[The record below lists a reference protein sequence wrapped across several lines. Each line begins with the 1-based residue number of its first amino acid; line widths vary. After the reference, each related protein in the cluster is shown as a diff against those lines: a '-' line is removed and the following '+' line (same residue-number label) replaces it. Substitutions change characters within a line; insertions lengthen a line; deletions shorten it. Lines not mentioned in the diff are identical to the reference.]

1 MKVDEWTSTD
11 VHTPG
16 GGEFPPCAGLT
27 SNALPEAR
35 SDVSAESSQ
44 TGVSTRNALL
54 ATKTKHP
61 QKEELPHWYALRCTY
76 GREKTAYDYMVAKGV
91 TAFYP
96 TTSVVKLIKGKRK
109 IVTESRL
116 PNIFFVYGTEEEIKT
131 YVYDNVNLPFLRF
144 YYRHVHIGRRIEKIP
159 MIVPDYQM
167 DSLKIICAADADNTI
182 VSLGEV
188 PKFEKGQLVKVTDG
202 AFKGV
207 IGRVARWQGQQRVGV
222 VVEDLVTVVTAYV
235 PSAFLKTLTNG
246 Q

>member
-1 MKVDEWTSTD
+1 MKVDEWTSED

-27 SNALPEAR
+27 SNALPEAQ
-35 SDVSAESSQ
+35 STVSAESSQ

-109 IVTESRL
+109 VITESRL
-116 PNIFFVYGTEEEIKT
+116 PNIFFAYGTEEEIKT

-188 PKFEKGQLVKVTDG
+188 PKFEKGQLVRVIDG

-222 VVEDLVTVVTAYV
+222 VLEDLVTAVTAYV
-235 PSAFLKTLTNG
+235 PSSFLQMFN
-246 Q
+246 